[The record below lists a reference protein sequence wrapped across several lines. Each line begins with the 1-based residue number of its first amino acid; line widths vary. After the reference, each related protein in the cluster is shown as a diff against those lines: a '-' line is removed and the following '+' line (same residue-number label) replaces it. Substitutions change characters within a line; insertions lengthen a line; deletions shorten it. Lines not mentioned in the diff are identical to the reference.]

1 MSKLENNKGHKLK
14 YSKIFLYTTL
24 LISFHLTGCGDKAA
38 QPNDTKSI
46 KIEITAPNETKSD
59 PKSKDKSKGLNVIS
73 GIKIGDP
80 INRIDIVFGIDTST
94 EKWEEI
100 TPGIYNLFII
110 REFYGERNTL
120 HIHIFKNKANTIKAI
135 ACGLRFPDQTHYG
148 NGGTVGEIF
157 FTMNRSK
164 CDGEIVKLFSPV
176 FSPQS
181 ILSETNINQNFGE
194 PLNVKKLEPK
204 PFFLTFPKEEEMKI
218 LEYKN
223 TFLYTHLDRVLGMA
237 IFDDDFKKSWI
248 DKIEAGFI
256 K

>member
-1 MSKLENNKGHKLK
+1 VNP
-14 YSKIFLYTTL
+14 SKIFLLITA
-24 LISFHLTGCGDKAA
+24 LISFNITGCGDKSS

-46 KIEITAPNETKSD
+46 KIEITTPNEAKSVS
-59 PKSKDKSKGLNVIS
+59 KSKDIHKGINAIS

-94 EKWEEI
+94 EKWEELI
-100 TPGIYNLFII
+100 PGIYNLFII
-110 REFYGERNTL
+110 RRFAGERDDL
-120 HIHIFKNKANTIKAI
+120 YIHILKSKANTIKAI
-135 ACGLRFPDQTHYG
+135 ACGLPFPDKTHYG
-148 NGGTVGEIF
+148 NGGAVGEIF

-181 ILSETNINQNFGE
+181 MLSETNVNQNFGD
-194 PLNVKKLEPK
+194 PLNVKKLQPK
-204 PFFLTFPKEEEMKI
+204 PFFLSFPNEEEMKI

-223 TFLYTHLDRVLGMA
+223 TFLYTHLDRVLGLA
-237 IFDDDFKKSWI
+237 IFDDEIKKLWI
-248 DKIEAGFI
+248 EKLEAGLI